1 MTHNTYIEM
10 YGGDALR
17 VVESESFSTRLSRN
31 VYYADELPEEEEPT
45 VKSME
50 RGSSREQRVKQK

>member
-17 VVESESFSTRLSRN
+17 VIESFSTRLSRN

-45 VKSME
+45 AKSME
-50 RGSSREQRVKQK
+50 RGCSWEQRVKQK

>member
-17 VVESESFSTRLSRN
+17 VIESFSTRLSRN
-31 VYYADELPEEEEPT
+31 VYYADELPEKEEPT
-45 VKSME
+45 AKSME